1 MEKTKIGIIGL
12 GGIAQLVYLPIIGK
26 LKTAEIS
33 AVADIKKNQ
42 LKNVADKFN
51 IGERYSDY
59 RELLKKSDVEAVI
72 IATPTDTHKQIAID
86 ALNAGKHILIEKPA
100 SRNYDEAKDIKAAA
114 VKNNKIVMVGMNL
127 RFRPDAMLLKS
138 FLGSKEIGNVYYV
151 RASWAR
157 KRSTTKTWSNETLK
171 SGGGALM
178 DLGLLLLD
186 LGIWLLDYPD
196 ITRASVT
203 NFNHRT
209 KDVED
214 SSAGFIRFGNDLAMS
229 FEVSWS
235 LTEQKDKLILDFFG
249 THGTAHLFPLNAYK
263 LLGDEK
269 VYVSPLGNSLNPR
282 NFYNKSYENEIKHF
296 VASIRNGIG
305 VVSSIDGALHRMKM
319 MDILYQ
325 SANEK
330 REIEVKG

>member
-1 MEKTKIGIIGL
+1 MKKTKIGLIGL
-12 GGIAQLVYLPIIGK
+12 GGIAQLVYLPIISK

-51 IGERYSDY
+51 IPERFTDY
-59 RELLKKSDVEAVI
+59 RELLAKSDVEAVI
-72 IATPTDTHKQIAID
+72 IATPTETHKEIAID
-86 ALNAGKHILIEKPA
+86 VLNAGKHILIEKPA
-100 SRNYDEAKDIKAAA
+100 ARNYEEAKEIKAAA
-114 VKNNKIVMVGMNL
+114 VENDKIVMIGMNL
-127 RFRPDAMLLKS
+127 RFRPDSMLLKS
-138 FLGSKEIGNVYYV
+138 FLGSKEIGDIYYV
-151 RASWAR
+151 RASWIR
-157 KRSTTKTWSNETLK
+157 KRSTTKTWGNETANQ
-171 SGGGALM
+171 GGGALM

-196 ITRASVT
+196 ITRASVI

-209 KDVED
+209 KVVED
-214 SSAGFIRFGNDLAMS
+214 SSAGLIHFGNDLAMG

-235 LTEQKDKLILDFFG
+235 LTDQKDKLMLDFFG
-249 THGTAHLFPLNAYK
+249 TRGTAHLFPLNAYK

-269 VYVSPLGNSLNPR
+269 VYVSPLGSSLNPR
-282 NFYNKSYENEIKHF
+282 NFYNKSFENEIKHF

-305 VVSSIDGALHRMKM
+305 VVSSIDGALHRMRM

-330 REIEVKG
+330 REVVVA